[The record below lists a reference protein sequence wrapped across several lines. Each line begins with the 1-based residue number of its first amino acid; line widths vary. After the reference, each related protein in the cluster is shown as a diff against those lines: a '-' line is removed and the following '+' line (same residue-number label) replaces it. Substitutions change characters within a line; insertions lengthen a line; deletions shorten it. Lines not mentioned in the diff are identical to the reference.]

1 MKVLLLQKINKL
13 GDIGSEVNVK
23 PGYARNYLLPK
34 KIAVMP
40 TKDNILFVQK
50 KKEELIAEEEKLK
63 NIALQTQEKL
73 NQFLENPIVFTAKTQ
88 EEDKIFGSVSLQN
101 ILDKINESGH
111 EIQKKQINL
120 PSGSIKTLGKFT
132 AHISLHP
139 EVTVTVPIEV
149 KEEVSVLPNT

>member
-40 TKDNILFVQK
+40 TEDNILFVQK
-50 KKEELIAEEEKLK
+50 KKEELLAEEEKLK
-63 NIALQTQEKL
+63 NIALQAQEKL
-73 NQFLENPIVFTAKTQ
+73 NQFLEKPIVFTAKIQ
-88 EEDKIFGSVSLQN
+88 EEDKIFGSISLQN
-101 ILDKINESGH
+101 VLDKINESGH
-111 EIQKKQINL
+111 EVQKKQINL

-139 EVTVTVPIEV
+139 EVSVTVPIEV

>member
-40 TKDNILFVQK
+40 TEDNILFVQK
-50 KKEELIAEEEKLK
+50 KKEELLAEEEKLK

-73 NQFLENPIVFTAKTQ
+73 NQFLENPIVFTAKIQ
-88 EEDKIFGSVSLQN
+88 EEDKIFGSISLQN
-101 ILDKINESGH
+101 VLDKINESGH
-111 EIQKKQINL
+111 EVQKKQINL

-139 EVTVTVPIEV
+139 EVSVTVPIEV

>member
-1 MKVLLLQKINKL
+1 MKVLLLQKISKL

-40 TKDNILFVQK
+40 TEDNIVFVQK
-50 KKEELIAEEEKLK
+50 KKEELLAEEEKLK

-73 NQFLENPIVFTAKTQ
+73 NQFLENPIVFTAKIQ
-88 EEDKIFGSVSLQN
+88 EEDKIFGSISLQN
-101 ILDKINESGH
+101 VLDKINESGH

-139 EVTVTVPIEV
+139 EVSVTVPIEV

>member
-40 TKDNILFVQK
+40 TEDNILFVQK
-50 KKEELIAEEEKLK
+50 KKEELLAEEEKLK

-73 NQFLENPIVFTAKTQ
+73 NQFLEKPIVFTAKIQ
-88 EEDKIFGSVSLQN
+88 EEDKIFGSISLQN
-101 ILDKINESGH
+101 VLDKINESGH
-111 EIQKKQINL
+111 EVQKKQINL

-139 EVTVTVPIEV
+139 EVSVTVPIEV

>member
-40 TKDNILFVQK
+40 TEDNILFVQK

-139 EVTVTVPIEV
+139 EVSVTVPIEV

>member
-40 TKDNILFVQK
+40 TEDNILFVQK

-73 NQFLENPIVFTAKTQ
+73 NQFLEKPIVFTAKTQ

-139 EVTVTVPIEV
+139 EVSVTVPIEV

>member
-40 TKDNILFVQK
+40 TEDNILFVQK

-73 NQFLENPIVFTAKTQ
+73 NQFLENPIVFTAKIQ
-88 EEDKIFGSVSLQN
+88 EEDKIFGSISLQN
-101 ILDKINESGH
+101 VLDKINESGH

-139 EVTVTVPIEV
+139 EVSLDVPIEV

>member
-1 MKVLLLQKINKL
+1 MKVLLLQKISKL

-40 TKDNILFVQK
+40 TEDNILFVQK
-50 KKEELIAEEEKLK
+50 KKEELLAEEEKLK

-73 NQFLENPIVFTAKTQ
+73 NQFLEKPIVFTAKIQ
-88 EEDKIFGSVSLQN
+88 EEDKIFGSISLQN
-101 ILDKINESGH
+101 VLDKINESGH
-111 EIQKKQINL
+111 EVQKKQINL

-139 EVTVTVPIEV
+139 EVSVTVPIEV

>member
-40 TKDNILFVQK
+40 TEDNILFVQK

>member
-40 TKDNILFVQK
+40 TEDNILFVQK
-50 KKEELIAEEEKLK
+50 KKEELLAEEEKLK

-73 NQFLENPIVFTAKTQ
+73 NQFLEKPIVFTAKTQ

-132 AHISLHP
+132 ANISLHP
-139 EVTVTVPIEV
+139 EVSVTVPIEV

>member
-40 TKDNILFVQK
+40 TEDNILFVQK
-50 KKEELIAEEEKLK
+50 KKEELLAEEEKLK

-73 NQFLENPIVFTAKTQ
+73 NQFLEKPIVFTAKIQ
-88 EEDKIFGSVSLQN
+88 EEDKIFGSISLQN

-120 PSGSIKTLGKFT
+120 PSGSIKNLGKFT

-139 EVTVTVPIEV
+139 EVSVTVPIEV

>member
-40 TKDNILFVQK
+40 TEDNILFVQK
-50 KKEELIAEEEKLK
+50 KKEELLAEEEKLK

-73 NQFLENPIVFTAKTQ
+73 NQFLEKPIVFTAKIQ
-88 EEDKIFGSVSLQN
+88 EEDKIFGSISLQN

-111 EIQKKQINL
+111 EVQKKQINL

-139 EVTVTVPIEV
+139 EVSVTVPIEV

>member
-40 TKDNILFVQK
+40 TEDNILFVQK
-50 KKEELIAEEEKLK
+50 KKEELLAEEEKLK

-73 NQFLENPIVFTAKTQ
+73 NQFLEKPIVFTAKIQ
-88 EEDKIFGSVSLQN
+88 EEDKIFGSISLQN

-139 EVTVTVPIEV
+139 EVSVTVPIEV

>member
-40 TKDNILFVQK
+40 TEDNILFVQK

-88 EEDKIFGSVSLQN
+88 EEEKIFGSVSLQN

-132 AHISLHP
+132 ANISLHP
-139 EVTVTVPIEV
+139 EVSVTVPIEV